1 MGSKTVDKGAMT
13 PDMQELADRLGRRL
27 VALRDGLR
35 LTQEEVAGRVGL
47 STSYI
52 SMLERG
58 QRIPHLGVLTD
69 LARVLRTDMLS
80 LLASETA
87 GPDTLSRPL
96 VSFVHEHA
104 LTTTEVDKLL
114 SMARL
119 MFPHRPGEPS

>member
-1 MGSKTVDKGAMT
+1 MGSKTVEKGAMS
-13 PDMQELADRLGRRL
+13 PDMQELASRLGRRL
-27 VALRDGLR
+27 GDLRDGLR

-58 QRIPHLGVLTD
+58 QRIPHLGVLVD
-69 LARVLRTDMLS
+69 LARVLRTDMLA
-80 LLASETA
+80 LLASEST

-96 VSFVHEHA
+96 VGFVHEHA
-104 LTTTEVDKLL
+104 LTSTEVDRLL
-114 SMARL
+114 TVARM